1 MRAIQRASGNKAVN
15 TGTSVRP
22 GGKYRI
28 NAEAGVSLSGLI
40 VVLVVLGALALLAI
54 KVTPAYLEYRAIKG
68 AIVQAKAAGGTVR
81 EIQQAF
87 DRNADINSVT
97 AIKGSD
103 LSISRENG
111 TTEVG
116 FAYEKRIPLAGNASL
131 LLDFAGTTDPSG
143 VAATADGTK

>member
-1 MRAIQRASGNKAVN
+1 MRAIQRASGNNAVN
-15 TGTSVRP
+15 TGTCVRP

-81 EIQQAF
+81 EIQAAF
-87 DRNADINSVT
+87 DRNAGINSVT
-97 AIKGSD
+97 SVSGRD
-103 LSISRENG
+103 LLISRENG

-143 VAATADGTK
+143 VVATADGTK